1 MGYSDG
7 KDFQNDF
14 QELLKTFARDMVN
27 SLTTKDYVYLSS
39 KENDDFIEFTSLLG
53 SLSKDEE
60 ETISQETMDMMG
72 GKQPVYGLRYS
83 RIQMPSKP
91 LLLELYNHH
100 VEEILTIMLARRI
113 PEILTEIAT
122 EYRTTAK
129 KLEAESKQHWREQN
143 KPPCSEKH
151 DCTCADGCECNK
163 LREGII

>member
-1 MGYSDG
+1 MQVEWIF
-7 KDFQNDF
+7 KMT
-14 QELLKTFARDMVN
+14 LKSFLKSYARDMVN
-27 SLTTKDYVYLSS
+27 SLTTKDYVYFSS

-83 RIQMPSKP
+83 RLQMPSKP

-122 EYRTTAK
+122 EYRATAK
-129 KLEAESKQHWREQN
+129 KLEVESKQRWRQQN
-143 KPPCSEKH
+143 KPPCSDRH
-151 DCTCADGCECNK
+151 DCTCADGCGCNK
-163 LREGII
+163 SGEVQI

>member
-1 MGYSDG
+1 MRYANGM
-7 KDFQNDF
+7 DFQNDF
-14 QELLKTFARDMVN
+14 KELLKTFARDMVN
-27 SLTTKDYVYLSS
+27 SLTTKDYVYFSS

-83 RIQMPSKP
+83 RLQMPSKP

-122 EYRTTAK
+122 EYRATAK
-129 KLEAESKQHWREQN
+129 KLEVESKRLWYAKN

-151 DCTCADGCECNK
+151 DSTCTDRCNCNK
-163 LREGII
+163 SGKVDI